1 MLSCTGNFKS
11 KNKLMISKIHFI
23 KRPMDVT
30 NLNVILNVT
39 VIWKYLESLTTENI
53 YKQICCDQVLSYGNK
68 VKTVMVNNS
77 FNINK
82 IKESLNS
89 DGQQFL

>member
-1 MLSCTGNFKS
+1 MYFRCPFREKDVIIYKFNLQIIHLYILNMPSESLNWKLNMLSCTGNFKS

-53 YKQICCDQVLSYGNK
+53 YK
-68 VKTVMVNNS
+68 
-77 FNINK
+77 
-82 IKESLNS
+82 
-89 DGQQFL
+89 

>member
-53 YKQICCDQVLSYGNK
+53 YK
-68 VKTVMVNNS
+68 
-77 FNINK
+77 
-82 IKESLNS
+82 
-89 DGQQFL
+89 